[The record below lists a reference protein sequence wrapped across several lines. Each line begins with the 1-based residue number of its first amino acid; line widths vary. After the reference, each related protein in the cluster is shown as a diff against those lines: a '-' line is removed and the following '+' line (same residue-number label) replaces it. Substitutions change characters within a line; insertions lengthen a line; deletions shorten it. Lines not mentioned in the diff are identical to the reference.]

1 MNDDI
6 NPQAIMSQAL
16 QTQID
21 QRTMSGELRV
31 QKQVA
36 QQPATGGSTWDL
48 PSFFDYLRNNKA
60 VVPQFQGAA
69 QPAGGWFDQAS
80 QAIGGTEGFESK
92 AYHGV
97 YSPLRKPGDIFVKPG
112 EYQPGMKSEVSIGY
126 GYNIAGNPDSENVFK
141 DVLGIDKDRYT
152 KIVNGQDGI
161 TPAEGMKLRDYM
173 IYQANASLDRQIKQ
187 PLSDH
192 QRAALVSMVYNF
204 GPTGFARTGIPAAI
218 NAGADPQKV
227 AQMIQAASPAQPKLK
242 ARRQAEAQLFL
253 GVQGASQMLASTTSN
268 YTK

>member
-1 MNDDI
+1 MIDET

-16 QTQID
+16 QSQID

-31 QKQVA
+31 QQQVA
-36 QQPATGGSTWDL
+36 QQPAAGTSWDL
-48 PSFFDYLRNNKA
+48 PSFFSYLKDNKA
-60 VVPQFQGAA
+60 VVPQFQGAQ

-97 YSPLRKPGDIFVKPG
+97 YSPLRQQGDIYVKPG
-112 EYQPGMKSEVSIGY
+112 QFQPGMKSEVSIGY
-126 GYNIAGNPDSENVFK
+126 GYNLSGNRDSEQVFQN
-141 DVLGIDKDRYT
+141 VLGIDKDRYT
-152 KIVNGQDGI
+152 KIVNGEDGI
-161 TPAEGMKLRDYM
+161 TPAEDMKLRDYM
-173 IYQANASLDRQIKQ
+173 IYQANASLDRMVNK
-187 PLSDH
+187 PLADY

-204 GPTGFARTGIPAAI
+204 GPGGFAKTGIPAAI
-218 NAGADPQKV
+218 NAGADPQKI

-242 ARRQAEAQLFL
+242 SRRQAEAQLFL
-253 GVQGASQMLASTTSN
+253 GVNGAAQMLASTTSN